1 MNDFHALQLLGLL
14 LSLAKIIGQLR
25 TMIKAKAQEQE
36 LKDLQMRLKDLE
48 EKIRE
53 LTDTQHSE

>member
-1 MNDFHALQLLGLL
+1 MNDIHALHLLGLL
-14 LSLAKIIGQLR
+14 LSLAKVIGQFR

-36 LKDLQMRLKDLE
+36 LKNLQMRLKDLK

-53 LTDTQHSE
+53 LTVTQRSE